1 MMRRLLLNILA
12 AAAVAMSPGQAA
24 AFAQGTVTPLTL
36 AEAEARA
43 VAHHPR
49 VAAAQ
54 DLAAAAEQAVREA
67 KAAEYPTIVGSLT
80 AADAMSNSRIAAGG
94 LNNPIIL
101 DRYSNGLSGA
111 QLITDFGR
119 TSNLVATASLHQDAR
134 TSDVAATRA
143 DVELRVTTAYYAALR
158 AQAVLRVA
166 DDTVHARQV
175 VADQVSAL
183 ARNQLKS
190 DLDVSFA
197 NVNLSQAQLLLVEA
211 QSDLRARFADLTAA
225 MGESGDVTYQLV
237 DPTEPAAP
245 LPAVDALVDEAA
257 RARPDLV
264 SARLD
269 ADAAQRFVSAQAALA
284 RPVVS
289 FLGAAGVSPWRQDAL
304 ASRYAA
310 AGITLNVPVFNGHLF
325 SAARSEAEARADAEG
340 QRVRD
345 LENRVAH
352 DVRVAWLGASS
363 AFERIGLTDQLV
375 ARATQAQSLAQSRYD
390 LGLGSIVE
398 LSQAQLNATQAR
410 LSQASARYEY
420 AAALAFLR
428 YQAGQMP

>member
-1 MMRRLLLNILA
+1 MRRARMVLLAIVGSAL
-12 AAAVAMSPGQAA
+12 
-24 AFAQGTVTPLTL
+24 VTPTVAYTQSQTPVSLTL
-36 AEAEARA
+36 AEAQARA

-54 DLAAAAEQAVREA
+54 DIANAANQAVRQADAA
-67 KAAEYPTIVGSLT
+67 KYPAIIGSLT
-80 AADAMSNSRIAAGG
+80 AADALSNSRIAAGG

-101 DRYSNGLSGA
+101 DRYSNGIAAS
-111 QLITDFGR
+111 QIVTDFGR
-119 TSNLVATASLHQDAR
+119 TGSLVASATLRQDAR
-134 TSDVAATRA
+134 ASDVAATRA
-143 DVELRVTTAYYAALR
+143 DVELRVTTAYFAALG

-166 DDTVHARQV
+166 EDTVRTRQV
-175 VADQVSAL
+175 VADQVTTL
-183 ARNQLKS
+183 AQNQLKS

-197 NVNLSQAQLLLVEA
+197 RVDLGQAQLLLVEA
-211 QSDLRARFADLTAA
+211 QSDVRARFADLTAA
-225 MGESGDVTYQLV
+225 MGESGDVTYTLV
-237 DPTEPAAP
+237 DPTQAAAP
-245 LPAVDALVDEAA
+245 PPGLATLADEAL

-269 ADAAQRFVSAQAALA
+269 ADAARRYVSAQAALA

-310 AGITLNVPVFNGHLF
+310 AGITLNVPIFNGHLF
-325 SAARSEAEARADAEG
+325 SAAKSEAESRADAESEH
-340 QRVRD
+340 VRD
-345 LENRVAH
+345 LENRVTH
-352 DVRVAWLGASS
+352 DVRVAWLQASS
-363 AFERIGLTDQLV
+363 AFERIALTDQLV

-390 LGLGSIVE
+390 LGLSSIVE

-428 YQAGQMP
+428 YQSGQTP

>member
-1 MMRRLLLNILA
+1 
-12 AAAVAMSPGQAA
+12 
-24 AFAQGTVTPLTL
+24 VTPLTL
-36 AEAEARA
+36 ADAEARA

-54 DLAAAAEQAVREA
+54 DLAAAAGQAVREA
-67 KAAEYPTIVGSLT
+67 KAAEYPTIVGNLT

-101 DRYSNGLSGA
+101 DRYSNGVSGG

-119 TSNLVATASLHQDAR
+119 TSSLVATASLHQDAR

-143 DVELRVTTAYYAALR
+143 DVELRVTTAYFAALR

-175 VADQVSAL
+175 VADQVSVL

-197 NVNLSQAQLLLVEA
+197 NVDLSQAQLLLVEA
-211 QSDLRARFADLTAA
+211 RSDLRARFADLTAA

-245 LPAVDALVDEAA
+245 LPALDALLDEAS

-269 ADAAQRFVSAQAALA
+269 ADAARRFVSAQAALA
-284 RPVVS
+284 RPVIS
-289 FLGAAGVSPWRQDAL
+289 FLAAAGVSPWHQDAL

-310 AGITLNVPVFNGHLF
+310 AGVTLNVPVFNGHLF

-345 LENRVAH
+345 LENRVEH

-410 LSQASARYEY
+410 LSQASASYEY

-428 YQAGQMP
+428 YLSGQTP